1 MLLRLL
7 TILFS
12 SWATTPLVLLFAQAN
27 HFANIEVIQTIL
39 LTLVAQTP
47 LLVLFNECVTPS
59 FIKHD
64 LATPVGLIAGTAIA
78 QAITIYIA
86 LIFSGHDAH
95 EPFILIATALATGSS
110 VITLTQSERVNY
122 AALTGKLSY
131 RNSLALG
138 CVPSTILLILYF
150 SYQYLLKP
158 DQHGWLLLHLILP
171 ALVYRTI
178 SKNLPK
184 PPRKSHHIGRKQ
196 ILLFAFA
203 ALILLAI
210 TAINVQVRKDLS
222 VKLPQYSSIILA
234 ALNILSSIFLT
245 FSRVN
250 HIKSG
255 ATNVATF
262 KYRSIGPAIL
272 ASIFVAVTPASS
284 SLTITA
290 LKFLVLQAALIHALT
305 KLRGIWQE
313 EAHYNTMLM
322 ANVQTKE

>member
-12 SWATTPLVLLFAQAN
+12 SWATTPLVLLFAQVN

-39 LTLVAQTP
+39 LTLAAQTP

-64 LATPVGLIAGTAIA
+64 LATPARLITGTVVA

-86 LIFSGHDAH
+86 LLFSGQGAQ
-95 EPFILIATALATGSS
+95 EPFVLIATALATWSS
-110 VITLTQSERVNY
+110 MITLTQSERVNY

-138 CVPSTILLILYF
+138 CLPSTILLLVYF
-150 SYQYLLKP
+150 IYQHLLKP

-171 ALVYRTI
+171 ALVYQRI

-184 PPRKSHHIGRKQ
+184 PPKQSHHIGRKQ

-222 VKLPQYSSIILA
+222 VNIPQYSSIILA

-245 FSRVN
+245 FSRVS
-250 HIKSG
+250 HIKGG
-255 ATNVATF
+255 ATNVTTF
-262 KYRSIGPAIL
+262 EYRSVTPSIL
-272 ASIFVAVTPASS
+272 ASILVAVTPASP
-284 SLTITA
+284 SLIVTA

-313 EAHYNTMLM
+313 GAHYNAMLM
-322 ANVQTKE
+322 TNVQTKE